1 MTDDD
6 MTHDAIEDDADRIP
20 ARLEDALA
28 PPGPLASVLV
38 AAVFALLFGY
48 GLFQALSNL
57 VALPRIYETFGIAA
71 ATPWWALVVGVGVP
85 PLFFFLAVLLGRGRA
100 LVNRALILAVG
111 LGASNAVALSLAA
124 FVAALQPA
132 FAS

>member
-1 MTDDD
+1 MTDE
-6 MTHDAIEDDADRIP
+6 TDRMP
-20 ARLEDALA
+20 ERLEEAIA

-71 ATPWWALVVGVGVP
+71 ATPWWALVAGVAIP
-85 PLFFFLAVLLGRGRA
+85 PLFFVAAVLLGRGRA
-100 LVNRALILAVG
+100 LVNRALILAAA
-111 LGASNAVALSLAA
+111 LGTANAVALSLAA